1 VIRRTALA
9 ATCAVMLAAGATAR
23 AVGAADSG
31 AVPHL
36 RAPRACGRTPR
47 QRPRIRHVIVIVLE
61 NHPAP
66 AIIGHAPFIT
76 SLAHRC
82 GYAARYH
89 HNAKVSLPNYLA
101 MTSGSIHG
109 LRRDCMPKECHPRV
123 EDLHATRPPR
133 EEVAG
138 LPGVDAGPLRT
149 SSGLYAARHNPAVY
163 YRRIGDRQCRKHVV
177 PLGSRAAG
185 PLRHALDHRGTP
197 AYMFVTPNLCH
208 DMHDCPVAVGDLW
221 VSAWIADDR
230 AKPGLPRRPH
240 RRLSHLRR
248 GLEHEPPHPDH
259 RRQPLHPRRQGVTQA
274 LQPFLAPSDDGA
286 GAGHPEMPQKGLLG
300 SRPFQGIPAVGG
312 GRDSYRAEAIRRTSA
327 SSKRLVS
334 RDAGRS
340 PAAETTVMRRSAAS
354 ACFAAILASVVR
366 SVAVIGATSM

>member
-9 ATCAVMLAAGATAR
+9 ATFAVMLAAGAIAP

-36 RAPRACGRTPR
+36 RAPHACGRTPH

-89 HNAKVSLPNYLA
+89 QNAKVSLPNYLA

-109 LRRDCMPKECHPRV
+109 LRRDCMPKACPIRGPSIFTQLAHHGKKWRV
-123 EDLHATRPPR
+123 YQESM
-133 EEVAG
+133 
-138 LPGVDAGPLRT
+138 PGRCART

-221 VSAWIADDR
+221 VSAWMRTIVRSR
-230 AKPGLPRRPH
+230 AYRAGHTAVFLTFDEGSNTNGHIPTVVVSPYTPAGKVSHKRYSHFSLLRTTERVLGIRRC
-240 RRLSHLRR
+240 LRKACSVR
-248 GLEHEPPHPDH
+248 GL
-259 RRQPLHPRRQGVTQA
+259 
-274 LQPFLAPSDDGA
+274 
-286 GAGHPEMPQKGLLG
+286 
-300 SRPFQGIPAVGG
+300 
-312 GRDSYRAEAIRRTSA
+312 
-327 SSKRLVS
+327 SKAFRL
-334 RDAGRS
+334 
-340 PAAETTVMRRSAAS
+340 
-354 ACFAAILASVVR
+354 
-366 SVAVIGATSM
+366 

>member
-9 ATCAVMLAAGATAR
+9 ATCAVMLAAGATAP

-109 LRRDCMPKECHPRV
+109 LRRDCMPKECPIRGSSIFTQLAHHGKKWRV
-123 EDLHATRPPR
+123 YQESMPGRCARRRGSTPPATTRRSITGGSATGNAESTSSRSARELPARSATRSTT
-133 EEVAG
+133 AG
-138 LPGVDAGPLRT
+138 R
-149 SSGLYAARHNPAVY
+149 
-163 YRRIGDRQCRKHVV
+163 
-177 PLGSRAAG
+177 
-185 PLRHALDHRGTP
+185 
-197 AYMFVTPNLCH
+197 
-208 DMHDCPVAVGDLW
+208 
-221 VSAWIADDR
+221 
-230 AKPGLPRRPH
+230 
-240 RRLSHLRR
+240 
-248 GLEHEPPHPDH
+248 
-259 RRQPLHPRRQGVTQA
+259 
-274 LQPFLAPSDDGA
+274 
-286 GAGHPEMPQKGLLG
+286 
-300 SRPFQGIPAVGG
+300 
-312 GRDSYRAEAIRRTSA
+312 RRTCS
-327 SSKRLVS
+327 
-334 RDAGRS
+334 
-340 PAAETTVMRRSAAS
+340 
-354 ACFAAILASVVR
+354 
-366 SVAVIGATSM
+366 